1 MIIVMGVTI
10 FTSRII
16 LQSLGIENY
25 GVMNVVG
32 GIAFSFG
39 FFSSSM
45 TNATQRYLSF
55 GHGKGDI
62 AKVKDYFN
70 IISILFFLGSGLI
83 LIIGGGLGFWIVK
96 NLNIPSHLYGAGL
109 VVYYATLISLII
121 TLLASVYDSVL
132 IAREDM
138 SVYAYLSIIEAGF
151 KLGIA
156 YLIFLTGSHKLEIY
170 ALLLLSVTII
180 VKGSLV
186 LYCRKK
192 YKECRYNLIWD
203 GAQIKDIFSFMG
215 WNGLG
220 TIVWVVNEQGINI
233 LINLFFGPVVN
244 AARGVASQV
253 NQAIN
258 NFTNNFFLALNPQ
271 IIKRYAAD
279 DIEGTIRITENA
291 SIFSYYLL
299 WMICLPVILRRDYIL
314 SLWLKDVPEYT
325 SIFLLWILIYSLVN
339 VLTRPQWT
347 VVQAVGQLKNYIIN
361 GCVTMIGA
369 IPIGYLVYRM
379 GSVPQTIFVIMVV
392 LRLLYVFVSLHTIK
406 GMIQLNICRYLKRV
420 ILPILIVSSLSWVAM
435 SYLDTLFVEDFIG
448 FILSTCTSL
457 VVCCLLIFISLT
469 SDTRQYIL
477 GIIRRR
483 L

>member
-1 MIIVMGVTI
+1 M
-10 FTSRII
+10 
-16 LQSLGIENY
+16 Q
-25 GVMNVVG
+25 
-32 GIAFSFG
+32 
-39 FFSSSM
+39 
-45 TNATQRYLSF
+45 
-55 GHGKGDI
+55 
-62 AKVKDYFN
+62 
-70 IISILFFLGSGLI
+70 
-83 LIIGGGLGFWIVK
+83 
-96 NLNIPSHLYGAGL
+96 
-109 VVYYATLISLII
+109 
-121 TLLASVYDSVL
+121 
-132 IAREDM
+132 
-138 SVYAYLSIIEAGF
+138 
-151 KLGIA
+151 
-156 YLIFLTGSHKLEIY
+156 
-170 ALLLLSVTII
+170 
-180 VKGSLV
+180 
-186 LYCRKK
+186 KK